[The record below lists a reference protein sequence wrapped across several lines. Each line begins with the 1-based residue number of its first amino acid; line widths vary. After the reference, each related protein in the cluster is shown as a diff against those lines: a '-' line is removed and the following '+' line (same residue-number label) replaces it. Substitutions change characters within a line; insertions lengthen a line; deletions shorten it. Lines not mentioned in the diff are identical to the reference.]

1 MAWSLLRLCSQLG
14 CCAACGLDFA
24 AAGLAGL
31 GMGSVAGLAAAVLA
45 FGAVSMDL
53 S

>member
-1 MAWSLLRLCSQLG
+1 MALSLLRLCSQLG
-14 CCAACGLDFA
+14 CCTACGLGFA
-24 AAGLAGL
+24 AVGFAGL
-31 GMGSVAGLAAAVLA
+31 GVGSDAGLAAAVLA